1 MFMSCYV
8 LLCHAMPCHA
18 EPTLLISL
26 SFSSSLTPYLSEPTG
41 LGQGA
46 MEKKIQDI
54 AIGLFEQMKDNK
66 ISPICAGLALQSELI
81 DVVLEASNQVRT
93 MTQTWIE
100 SPQVEELRIHLDDF
114 SGLLSRVLE
123 EALEISNPL
132 LASHSTQVHSS
143 MYALEAMWN
152 L

>member
-1 MFMSCYV
+1 
-8 LLCHAMPCHA
+8 
-18 EPTLLISL
+18 
-26 SFSSSLTPYLSEPTG
+26 
-41 LGQGA
+41 

-100 SPQVEELRIHLDDF
+100 SPQGEELRIHLDDF

-132 LASHSTQVHSS
+132 LASHSTQVHSG